1 MTSAIKKLEGLRS
14 TLISQLFALVTTSA
28 GELVRLSLLEFIL
41 SKAGTYRDTVS
52 VEPGSTTVFVSVSV
66 SKRQFLGI
74 EGSKDTF
81 S

>member
-1 MTSAIKKLEGLRS
+1 MPQGFPEARGQQDTN
-14 TLISQLFALVTTSA
+14 VTQPTTGQQPQEA
-28 GELVRLSLLEFIL
+28 EKEF

>member
-1 MTSAIKKLEGLRS
+1 MLGENLVSVLPTPWNGERSLTCWAIMAFR
-14 TLISQLFALVTTSA
+14 
-28 GELVRLSLLEFIL
+28 
-41 SKAGTYRDTVS
+41 KAGTYRDTVS